1 MLYTFCPKNIQELC
15 KPCCDHVTGLWTVV
29 VCDAHLQGTHM
40 VPLELSLSR
49 KTNLFTSVI
58 NIYDAPKSLL
68 FVLCVLGII
77 PVLGW
82 ETALKLHGHGP
93 GKRLQN
99 TTTKRPQDGSSR
111 LHKTNRKALKCKTSW
126 NSFAL
131 LVSKNA
137 FSPFSVTS
145 EWCSPAVLQGNNTKA
160 GTGYPAWGFSE
171 FHVLMMQRFSQPS
184 NAAGWIPLSV
194 LEHTKN
200 QRNRVRLTC
209 ALIFLQTLR
218 FILCQCWLE
227 CHAEA
232 INCKILVV
240 CPAERAE
247 IFTHARWVKFF
258 KCLCSHYHE

>member
-1 MLYTFCPKNIQELC
+1 M
-15 KPCCDHVTGLWTVV
+15 V

-40 VPLELSLSR
+40 VPLELSLSQ

-137 FSPFSVTS
+137 FSPLVSPRSGAVQQFYKEIIQKQVQVT
-145 EWCSPAVLQGNNTKA
+145 Q
-160 GTGYPAWGFSE
+160 
-171 FHVLMMQRFSQPS
+171 H
-184 NAAGWIPLSV
+184 
-194 LEHTKN
+194 
-200 QRNRVRLTC
+200 
-209 ALIFLQTLR
+209 
-218 FILCQCWLE
+218 
-227 CHAEA
+227 EA
-232 INCKILVV
+232 SLNST
-240 CPAERAE
+240 
-247 IFTHARWVKFF
+247 F
-258 KCLCSHYHE
+258 